1 MRFLSLSTT
10 TNFFS
15 SNNSYIPILIIYY
28 FFFNFFIQLSSDE
41 DGTAILH
48 IHNALPM
55 DKGQYTVR
63 AVNKAGEAKCFSH
76 VIVKAIS
83 KFDTAPKPSPDDEVH
98 FEEKFEKPVFVETF
112 SPSVHVFTGE
122 TIKFECIV
130 VGKPAPKVSGCL
142 INECMTDSGINP
154 RKRPQKIT

>member
-1 MRFLSLSTT
+1 
-10 TNFFS
+10 
-15 SNNSYIPILIIYY
+15 
-28 FFFNFFIQLSSDE
+28 
-41 DGTAILH
+41 
-48 IHNALPM
+48 M

-83 KFDTAPKPSPDDEVH
+83 TFDTATKSSSNDEVH
-98 FEEKFEKPVFVETF
+98 FEEKFEKPVFVEKF

-130 VGKPAPKVSGCL
+130 VGKPAPKVSGSL
-142 INECMTDSGINP
+142 VNARMTGSGIP
-154 RKRPQKIT
+154 T